1 VVSVRPLH
9 QACHQA
15 CFVGLPPPLKGI
27 GFILSLAFLS
37 GCVWLGDD
45 RGLIVDR
52 SDDYLQAISHQPLV
66 VPPDLGLIAIEGGV
80 EVPEVETDEAPRYFP
95 KEPPKPEVLYGLR
108 EGESIRMQRLG
119 ERRWLLV
126 PEPVSEVWP
135 KFMRFLSEFGI
146 SAEGE
151 VAVYGQVSTAWIDA
165 SDDGG
170 SPAQTFIR
178 DSRGEALVGAR
189 DRFVFRLESS
199 LREATTEIHARHL
212 SDKSEAIEKEWPDAS
227 SDSELESAILL
238 ESGRF
243 LGANIDTSAVSLVG
257 ADVRVR
263 PKARIEED
271 ESRAPILVFELDF
284 ERAWATLRLALEEAG
299 AEIQDLNRE
308 DRVIFA
314 SFSKARLRGGEEL
327 GFLGRMLR
335 FGRGNSVDV
344 RIEISEIGS
353 NWQVSVQGDD
363 GLATDR
369 ETVEG
374 ILGLIREHAS

>member
-1 VVSVRPLH
+1 MRRFPVVAIAL
-9 QACHQA
+9 
-15 CFVGLPPPLKGI
+15 LM
-27 GFILSLAFLS
+27 LS
-37 GCVWLGDD
+37 GCAWLSDD

-52 SDDYLQAISHQPLV
+52 SDDYLDAKSHRPLV
-66 VPPDLGLIAIEGGV
+66 VPPDLGMIAIEGGV
-80 EVPEVETDEAPRYFP
+80 EVPDIEAQEASRYYP
-95 KEPPKPEVLYGLR
+95 EEPPRPEVLYGLR

-135 KFMRFLSEFGI
+135 KFMRFLSEFGMGT
-146 SAEGE
+146 EGE
-151 VAVYGQVSTAWIDA
+151 APVYGQVSTAWIDA

-178 DSRGEALVGAR
+178 DSRGSGEAGSR

-199 LREATTEIHARHL
+199 LREATTEIHARHV
-212 SDKSEAIEKEWPDAS
+212 SDGAQAEQKEWPDAS
-227 SDSELESAILL
+227 VDADLEGAILL

-243 LGANIDTSAVSLVG
+243 LGSNLGTSAVSLVG
-257 ADVRVR
+257 ADVRVK

-271 ESRAPILVFELDF
+271 ESRAPMLVFDLDF

-299 AEIQDLNRE
+299 AEIEDLNRE

-314 SFSKARLRGGEEL
+314 KFSKQRLLEGEEP
-327 GFLGRMLR
+327 GFFGRMLR
-335 FGRGNSVDV
+335 FGRSDTVEVKISVA
-344 RIEISEIGS
+344 EQGS
-353 NWQVSVQGDD
+353 NWVVRVSERDD
-363 GLATDR
+363 GVADR
-369 ETVEG
+369 DTVEG

>member
-1 VVSVRPLH
+1 MYMRS
-9 QACHQA
+9 ACQSH
-15 CFVGLPPPLKGI
+15 CRI
-27 GFILSLAFLS
+27 GVALVLALTFLS
-37 GCVWLGDD
+37 GCTWMGDD

-52 SDDYLQAISHQPLV
+52 SDDYLDATSHRPLV
-66 VPPDLGLIAIEGGV
+66 VPPDLGLIEIEGGV
-80 EVPEVETDEAPRYFP
+80 QVPEVEAVDEARFFP
-95 KEPPKPEVLYGLR
+95 GEPPKPEVLYGLR

-146 SAEGE
+146 STEGE
-151 VAVYGQVSTAWIDA
+151 APVYGQVATAWINA

-170 SPAQTFIR
+170 SPAQAFIR
-178 DSRGEALVGAR
+178 DSRGEAGAGAR

-212 SDKSEAIEKEWPDAS
+212 SDSGEPVAKEWPDAS
-227 SDSELESAILL
+227 ADTELESAILL

-243 LGANIDTSAVSLVG
+243 LGANLGTSAISLVG

-271 ESRAPILVFELDF
+271 ASRAPILIFELDF
-284 ERAWATLRLALEEAG
+284 ERAWATLRLALEEAS

-314 SFSKARLRGGEEL
+314 TFSKARLREGEEP
-327 GFLGRMLR
+327 GFVGRMLS
-335 FGRGNSVDV
+335 FGRGDSVDV
-344 RIEISEIGS
+344 RIEVTEIGS
-353 NWQVSVQGDD
+353 NWRVSVQGFD
-363 GLATDR
+363 GGAIER

>member
-1 VVSVRPLH
+1 MTKRLH
-9 QACHQA
+9 PCRCAALMPSLQG
-15 CFVGLPPPLKGI
+15 VILP
-27 GFILSLAFLS
+27 LAFALMP
-37 GCVWLGDD
+37 GCAWISDD

-52 SDDYLQAISHQPLV
+52 SDDYLQATSHRPLV

-80 EVPEVETDEAPRYFP
+80 QVPDVETPDAVRFFP
-95 KEPPKPEVLYGLR
+95 DEPPRPEVLYGLR

-146 SAEGE
+146 TIEGE
-151 VAVYGQVSTAWIDA
+151 APVYGQVATAWIDA
-165 SDDGG
+165 SEDGG

-178 DSRGEALVGAR
+178 DSRGQAGARTR

-212 SDKSEAIEKEWPDAS
+212 SDVGEPIAKEWPDAS
-227 SDSELESAILL
+227 VDSELESAILL

-243 LGANIDTSAVSLVG
+243 LGANIGTSAISLVG

-271 ESRAPILVFELDF
+271 ESRAPILIFELDF

-314 SFSKARLRGGEEL
+314 TFSKARLREGEEQ
-327 GFLGRMLR
+327 GFVGRMLS
-335 FGRGNSVDV
+335 FGRGDSVDV
-344 RIEISEIGS
+344 RINVTEIGS
-353 NWQVSVQGDD
+353 NWQVSVQGLDSRPI
-363 GLATDR
+363 DR

>member
-1 VVSVRPLH
+1 MNRRLM
-9 QACHQA
+9 
-15 CFVGLPPPLKGI
+15 GM
-27 GFILSLAFLS
+27 LAAIVLS
-37 GCVWLGDD
+37 GCAWMSDD

-52 SDDYLQAISHQPLV
+52 SDDYLEASSHRPLV

-80 EVPEVETDEAPRYFP
+80 EVPEANLAEAPRYFP
-95 KEPPKPEVLYGLR
+95 KDPPRPEVLYGLR

-119 ERRWLLV
+119 DRRWLLV

-146 SAEGE
+146 SIEGE
-151 VAVYGQVSTAWIDA
+151 APIFGQVSTQWIEA

-178 DSRGEALVGAR
+178 DARGDAQGTAR

-199 LREATTEIHARHL
+199 LREATTEIHARHI
-212 SDKSEAIEKEWPDAS
+212 SDAGGDAAKEWPDAS
-227 SDSELESAILL
+227 IDVELEGAILL

-243 LGANIDTSAVSLVG
+243 LGANLGTSAVSLVG
-257 ADVRVR
+257 ADVKVR
-263 PKARIEED
+263 PKARIED
-271 ESRAPILVFELDF
+271 DASQAPILIFELDF

-299 AEIQDLNRE
+299 AEILDLNRE

-314 SFSKARLRGGEEL
+314 RFSKQRLLEGDEPGL
-327 GFLGRMLR
+327 FGRMLS
-335 FGRGNSVDV
+335 FGRSDSVDV
-344 RIEISEIGS
+344 KIEVSELDKNWSVRISDPDS
-353 NWQVSVQGDD
+353 RP
-363 GLATDR
+363 TDR

>member
-1 VVSVRPLH
+1 MV
-9 QACHQA
+9 
-15 CFVGLPPPLKGI
+15 
-27 GFILSLAFLS
+27 
-37 GCVWLGDD
+37 
-45 RGLIVDR
+45 
-52 SDDYLQAISHQPLV
+52 
-66 VPPDLGLIAIEGGV
+66 EG
-80 EVPEVETDEAPRYFP
+80 AKYFP
-95 KEPPKPEVLYGLR
+95 EDPPKPDVLYGLR

-146 SAEGE
+146 STQGE
-151 VAVYGQVSTAWIDA
+151 APVYGQVATAWIDA

-170 SPAQTFIR
+170 SPAQSFIR
-178 DSRGEALVGAR
+178 DSRGEAEAGAR

-212 SDKSEAIEKEWPDAS
+212 SDAGESVAKEWPETSTDT
-227 SDSELESAILL
+227 ELESAILL

-243 LGANIDTSAVSLVG
+243 LGANLGTSAVSLVG

-271 ESRAPILVFELDF
+271 ASSAPILVFELDF

-314 SFSKARLRGGEEL
+314 TFSKARLREGEEP
-327 GFLGRMLR
+327 GFIGRMLS
-335 FGRGNSVDV
+335 FGGGDSVDV
-344 RIEISEIGS
+344 RIEVSEIGS
-353 NWQVSVQGDD
+353 NWQVSVQGSDSRP
-363 GLATDR
+363 TDR